1 MLIKFNKI
9 VNKYGKPKGII
20 HIGAHLMEE
29 RSDYISQDL
38 HNTIWIE
45 ANPKIYSD
53 IKFVNDES
61 NHEKVFNLF
70 FIDYLKLIIL

>member
-45 ANPKIYSD
+45 ANPCHYE
-53 IKFVNDES
+53 VDELL
-61 NHEKVFNLF
+61 ECLALTMPVMTPKR
-70 FIDYLKLIIL
+70 LKL